1 MMSDRHM
8 PDAAIVTDL
17 THATDTPGIDNK
29 EHGTIKLG
37 KGPSIQ
43 HGGANHPAL
52 VALIEET
59 AESRSIP
66 IQHQATSIRT
76 GTDTDSIFFQR
87 TRSEEHTS
95 ELHSRGHRV
104 C

>member
-1 MMSDRHM
+1 M
-8 PDAAIVTDL
+8 PDAAIWTDV

-29 EHGTIKLG
+29 EHGTRKLG
-37 KGPSIQ
+37 KGPTIQ
-43 HGGANHPAL
+43 HGGANQPAL

-66 IQHQATSIRT
+66 IQHEATSIRT

-87 TRSEEHTS
+87 TGIPSALISLPLDRKRPRPKSS
-95 ELHSRGHRV
+95 Q
-104 C
+104 